1 MPRVMLVSPHSKS
14 ECRSRLAASFDGRMT
29 FRWFTWSNVSTKW
42 RLMGR
47 IDGDDARAVIIQP
60 GPGVVLRLPSRI
72 RALPLF
78 RSGFQVLTAHMAA
91 RPDGTAILAEV
102 GQPLGDIAILSLGVS
117 IILALI
123 EANLLFLAVAP
134 PAFALFVFFN
144 AEFRRERLEA
154 DASEL
159 IRLVCVALDA
169 RPVRPRPRI
178 PGGTPGPQGPSG
190 RTVANG
196 PKHASG

>member
-1 MPRVMLVSPHSKS
+1 MPRVMLVSSHSKN
-14 ECRSRLAASFDGRMT
+14 ECRSRLAASFDVRMT
-29 FRWFTWSNVSTKW
+29 FRWLTWSNVSPKW

-47 IDGDDARAVIIQP
+47 IDGDDARAVIIRP

-78 RSGFQVLTAHMAA
+78 RSGFQVLTARMAA

-102 GQPLGDIAILSLGVS
+102 GQPLGDIAILSVGVS

-134 PAFALFVFFN
+134 PAFAFFVFFN
-144 AEFRRERLEA
+144 AEFRRARLEA
-154 DASEL
+154 DANEL
-159 IRLVCVALDA
+159 IGRVCVALDA
-169 RPVRPRPRI
+169 RPVRPRARV
-178 PGGTPGPQGPSG
+178 PGGTSGPQGPSG
-190 RTVANG
+190 RTVAHG